1 VTANTAATALASI
14 ALVLTIACSDPPKA
28 PTGPSQTRAGDPD
41 PGPPTGGNPPPPVIP
56 PFSPS
61 GQTATVLAVGDIG
74 MCSER
79 VNVERTAAL
88 VNGMEGLLLLVGD
101 LAYMRGSFQEFKDC
115 FEPAW
120 GKFRNRWRPVPG
132 NHEYETSRA
141 TGYVQ
146 YFGDAAG
153 PGGRTYYSF
162 RAGDWLI
169 LMLDSNDSVTPAS
182 DQYAFVQSALMSNG
196 SPCTMAVWH
205 HPLFSS
211 GPNGPNIFMR
221 DIWRLL
227 YDHNADVVITAHDHL
242 YERFGKQ
249 DVDGRSDS
257 RGLRQFIVG
266 TGGAMLYNFQRQ
278 EPNSQTRH
286 QAHGVLR
293 LRLHTHGYSWEFID
307 IDGITRDVNSDGCH

>member
-1 VTANTAATALASI
+1 MLA
-14 ALVLTIACSDPPKA
+14 VACSDPPKA
-28 PTGPSQTRAGDPD
+28 PTGPSVPSANPTDP
-41 PGPPTGGNPPPPVIP
+41 PPPPRPPTGGPPPFQPT
-56 PFSPS
+56 
-61 GQTATVLAVGDIG
+61 GATATVLAVGDIG

-79 VNVERTAAL
+79 VNVEKTASL
-88 VNGMEGLLLLVGD
+88 VAGMEGLLLLVGD
-101 LAYMRGSFQEFKDC
+101 LAYMRGTFQEFKDC

-120 GKFRNRWRPVPG
+120 GRFRNRWRPVPG
-132 NHEYETSRA
+132 NHEYESNRA
-141 TGYVQ
+141 SGYLQ
-146 YFGDAAG
+146 YFGAAAE
-153 PGGRTYYSF
+153 PAGRTYYSF

-182 DQYAFVQSALMSNG
+182 DQYAFVTSTLAANG
-196 SPCTMAVWH
+196 NPCTMAVWH

-211 GPNGPNIFMR
+211 GQNGPNSFMR

-227 YDHNADVVITAHDHL
+227 YDHHADVVITAHDHL

-249 DVDGRSDS
+249 DADGRSDA

-278 EPNSQTRH
+278 EANSQVR
-286 QAHGVLR
+286 QQSHGVLR

-307 IDGITRDVNSDGCH
+307 VNGITLDVNSDGCH